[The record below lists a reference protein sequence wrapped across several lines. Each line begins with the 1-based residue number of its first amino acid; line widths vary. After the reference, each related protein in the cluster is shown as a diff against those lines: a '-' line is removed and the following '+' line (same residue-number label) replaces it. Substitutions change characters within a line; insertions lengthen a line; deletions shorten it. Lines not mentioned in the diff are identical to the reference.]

1 MFANKTK
8 MIKPVYE
15 KLSKANSNVA
25 FGLVDI
31 DENSEAAMDFEIN
44 AVPTFVFFDGEKAVE
59 KMTGA
64 DVQQLEKLVADLNVK

>member
-1 MFANKTK
+1 MLVYLQ

-15 KLSKANSNVA
+15 QLSKANSDVA

-31 DENSEAAMDFEIN
+31 DENSESSVEFEVS
-44 AVPTFVFFDGEKAVE
+44 AVPTFVFFEGEKVVE

-64 DVQQLEKLVADLNVK
+64 DVNQLEKLVGDLQAK

>member
-1 MFANKTK
+1 

-15 KLSKANSNVA
+15 KLSKANSDVA

-31 DENSEAAMDFEIN
+31 DENSESAIDFEVN
-44 AVPTFVFFDGEKAVE
+44 AVPTFVFFEGEKAVE

-64 DVQQLEKLVADLNVK
+64 DVNQLEKLVGDLQAK

>member
-1 MFANKTK
+1 MLVYLQ

-15 KLSKANSNVA
+15 KLSKANSDVA

-31 DENSEAAMDFEIN
+31 DENSESSVEFEVS
-44 AVPTFVFFDGEKAVE
+44 AVPTFVFFEGETVVE

-64 DVQQLEKLVADLNVK
+64 DVNQLEKLVGDLQAK

>member
-1 MFANKTK
+1 

-15 KLSKANSNVA
+15 KLSKSNDKVA

-31 DENSEAAMDFEIN
+31 DENSDTAADFEIS
-44 AVPTFVFFDGEKAVE
+44 AVPTFVFFEGEKAVE

-64 DVQQLEKLVADLNVK
+64 DVNQLEKLVGDLQAK

>member
-1 MFANKTK
+1 

-15 KLSKANSNVA
+15 KLSKSNDEIA

-31 DENSEAAMDFEIN
+31 DENSDTAADFEIN
-44 AVPTFVFFDGEKAVE
+44 AVPTFVFFEGEKAVE

-64 DVQQLEKLVADLNVK
+64 DVNQLEKLVGDLQAK